1 MLSVFKLLLCKYQ
14 TLGLQGLAVKPTLRN
29 IFTFFKSDV
38 FSHFQYISL
47 SLIYRML
54 PVALN
59 GHDAPLMD
67 NMECRSVRRG
77 RLVISSS
84 ERPTQVRKIIGSY
97 LLSLLVLHNDKHFQN
112 KLQIAISYSAFK
124 AYHR

>member
-97 LLSLLVLHNDKHFQN
+97 LC
-112 KLQIAISYSAFK
+112 
-124 AYHR
+124 